1 MWDSPPRP
9 FVTKSGRKFPN
20 REKKSQKGT
29 KSLFGNKCS
38 FFHSGGL
45 GKEKTAKSRRCV
57 SLRRR
62 YDAEK
67 ALPSPQWLF
76 DY

>member
-1 MWDSPPRP
+1 VGQLSASFCDQIG
-9 FVTKSGRKFPN
+9 TKIP
-20 REKKSQKGT
+20 KKGKNSQKGKT
-29 KSLFGNKCS
+29 LLGNKCS
-38 FFHSGGL
+38 FFHSEGL
-45 GKEKTAKSRRCV
+45 GKEMTAKSRRCV

>member
-1 MWDSPPRP
+1 
-9 FVTKSGRKFPN
+9 
-20 REKKSQKGT
+20 
-29 KSLFGNKCS
+29 
-38 FFHSGGL
+38 L

>member
-1 MWDSPPRP
+1 VGQTSASFCDQIGTKIP
-9 FVTKSGRKFPN
+9 KSG
-20 REKKSQKGT
+20 KKSQKGT

-45 GKEKTAKSRRCV
+45 RKEKTAKSRRCV

>member
-1 MWDSPPRP
+1 L
-9 FVTKSGRKFPN
+9 G
-20 REKKSQKGT
+20 KKSQKGT

-45 GKEKTAKSRRCV
+45 RKEKTAMSRRCV